1 MPPKNNEQNSKNQ
14 KEPNNDIIRNYT
26 KDSDIFETTYEKV
39 LSIINKV
46 KDFIKKTSK
55 TSQKLID
62 DLEWVIKVIT
72 NKSLYSY
79 EVNKEKISKQNTEY
93 NKFINFVTKYNEEI
107 IELNKRHI
115 LVSSLLNI
123 GKKGEILLKPSLC
136 LKKIL
141 PEELKKMDYQK
152 EKEKKAKKKN
162 SINLIGNIIL
172 NLYYRGLER
181 QKKENE
187 EKKRIQK
194 EGKSKGDKT
203 EKNINPKKIKI
214 IENKSKNKNTDK
226 TDNNQDQTKKEIKF
240 KEYQVKTGKNTVS
253 INSQQTKNLKKVNT
267 TKNNLKRI
275 SINDDDNNDNSE
287 SHCRIKKK
295 VIEMNKC
302 NTDKKS
308 NIASKISLNQHLTL
322 TTAKKEMN
330 KNYKKQ
336 VNLTG
341 NNDNRKSYSRYN
353 KRITDKNKSYSLFSL
368 NKNKNK
374 LYINVELKNKSKTP
388 RKIKEKNVDIVKKEE
403 RPPLNG
409 LIEKYFNDMKKIIDK
424 DFNIFEFK
432 KLVGYKNVLPLMCR
446 AMLRTLG
453 LIDPKIIAISKLD
466 SLLYSISDGYKE
478 TTLYHNSLHGAD
490 VTYSLFCFFINSN
503 IEEICETTV
512 LDLLGIIISAMGHD
526 LGHPG
531 YNNNFNINAST
542 DLALTY
548 NDVSCLENYH
558 TSFLFKI
565 LNKEENNILEKL
577 NSQNFKSIRKRMIS
591 QILATDMANHGEVV
605 SLIKA
610 KIKVW
615 EEEEQSRFNLLSGN
629 EKTKFD
635 EQQMLLNY
643 LIHAADLGHN
653 TKKFEISLHW
663 VELLSEEFWMQG
675 DMERSKGIPISFLCD
690 RNKID
695 VPGSQV
701 GFLRGFVL
709 PTYDHLVVMFPTL
722 KYTIDNTVDNINEW
736 QKLCDQHRLRGWTP
750 KKEIKDE
757 QKDKTVK
764 KKQ

>member
-1 MPPKNNEQNSKNQ
+1 MPPKDNEQNSKNQ
-14 KEPNNDIIRNYT
+14 KESSNDIIKEYT

-39 LSIINKV
+39 LSIINQV

-79 EVNKEKISKQNTEY
+79 EINKEKISKQNKEY

-123 GKKGEILLKPSLC
+123 GKKREILLKPSLC

-141 PEELKKMDYQK
+141 PEELQSMDYQK

-181 QKKENE
+181 QKKEKG

-194 EGKSKGDKT
+194 EGKTKVEKT
-203 EKNINPKKIKI
+203 DKNINPKKIKI
-214 IENKSKNKNTDK
+214 IENKSKNRNMDK
-226 TDNNQDQTKKEIKF
+226 TDNHQNQTKKDIKI
-240 KEYQVKTGKNTVS
+240 KEYQIKTGKNSIS
-253 INSQQTKNLKKVNT
+253 INSQQSKKLKKVNT

-275 SINDDDNNDNSE
+275 SINDNDKKGNIE
-287 SHCRIKKK
+287 IQCRIRKK
-295 VIEMNKC
+295 VIEEN
-302 NTDKKS
+302 KS
-308 NIASKISLNQHLTL
+308 NTNKKDNISSKISLNPHLTL
-322 TTAKKEMN
+322 TTVKKEMN
-330 KNYKKQ
+330 NNYKKQ

-341 NNDNRKSYSRYN
+341 NNNNNNRKSYSQYTES
-353 KRITDKNKSYSLFSL
+353 ITDKNKSYSLYSL
-368 NKNKNK
+368 NKSKNKINKN
-374 LYINVELKNKSKTP
+374 IELKNKSNSL
-388 RKIKEKNVDIVKKEE
+388 RKNKEKKEE

-409 LIEKYFNDMKKIIDK
+409 LIEKYFDDMKKIIDK

-446 AMLRTLG
+446 AILRTLG
-453 LIDPKIIAISKLD
+453 LIDPKIMAISKLD

-490 VTYSLFCFFINSN
+490 VTQSLLIFFINSN

-531 YNNNFNINAST
+531 YNNNFNVNAST

-565 LNKEENNILEKL
+565 LSKEENNILEKL

-605 SLIKA
+605 SLIKT
-610 KIKVW
+610 KIKAW
-615 EEEEQSRFNLLSGN
+615 EVEEQSRFNLLSGN
-629 EKTKFD
+629 EATKFD
-635 EQQMLLNY
+635 EQQILLNY

-653 TKKFEISLHW
+653 TKKFEISLQW

-709 PTYDHLVVMFPTL
+709 TTFDCLAAMFPTL
-722 KYTIDNTVDNINEW
+722 KYTIDNTVNNINEW
-736 QKLCDQHRLRGWTP
+736 QKLWDQHRVRGWTP

-757 QKDKTVK
+757 QNDKTVK
-764 KKQ
+764 KKE